1 MVFVLL
7 VFPQPCPAGLQLIY
21 IFVPSHQYSYM
32 ALIYALFT
40 ALSQTVSGRL
50 ICSVIWVSA
59 SSITE
64 RHRFRACSSVSNP
77 SGTTSI
83 R

>member
-1 MVFVLL
+1 MFVL
-7 VFPQPCPAGLQLIY
+7 F
-21 IFVPSHQYSYM
+21 PSHQYSYI

-64 RHRFRACSSVSNP
+64 RHRFRACSSVSKP